1 MSDKMKTTEND
12 AVSATEDVG
21 AAKLND
27 RRTFLKWGGASLTA
41 LALVNAGSI
50 TAFANPK
57 TKMKGS
63 QQQTATIN
71 LGTGDTAI
79 ANFAYLLEQL
89 EADFYSRVV
98 ANNFYAGA
106 TAEERQILTDLR
118 DHEIIHREFFKALL
132 GANGIPQLPAFDFS
146 LVDFNSRDSVLT
158 NAQAMEDTGV
168 SAYNGAGQAIVSPDV
183 LAIAGK
189 IVSVEGRHAAAIRDL
204 RIPRNG
210 YFAPHSADFA
220 LDPLEVLT
228 LVSPY
233 VPRTVTV
240 NASGLPR
247 IIVV

>member
-1 MSDKMKTTEND
+1 MSENTTQNKNGEAN
-12 AVSATEDVG
+12 
-21 AAKLND
+21 LND
-27 RRTFLKWGGASLTA
+27 RRTFLKIGSAGLAALALGGASRTA
-41 LALVNAGSI
+41 VFGQ
-50 TAFANPK
+50 
-57 TKMKGS
+57 G
-63 QQQTATIN
+63 QQTIN
-71 LGTGDTAI
+71 LGSGDI
-79 ANFAYLLEQL
+79 GIMNFAYLLEQL
-89 EADFYSRVV
+89 EADFYTRVV
-98 ANNFYAGA
+98 ANNFYAGS

-132 GANGIPQLPAFDFS
+132 GANGIPQLPAFNFS

-158 NAQAMEDTGV
+158 NSQNLEDTGV

-210 YFAPHSADFA
+210 FFAPHPDDFA
-220 LDPLEVLT
+220 LDPLSVLAIARPFIPT
-228 LVSPY
+228 NI
-233 VPRTVTV
+233 TI

>member
-1 MSDKMKTTEND
+1 MSDNAKSNKND
-12 AVSATEDVG
+12 ALDEADK
-21 AAKLND
+21 ANLND
-27 RRTFLKWGGASLTA
+27 RRMFLKWGGAGVAAFA
-41 LALVNAGSI
+41 LGSANRV
-50 TAFANPK
+50 TAFTNPAA
-57 TKMKGS
+57 TNR
-63 QQQTATIN
+63 QQQTTIN
-71 LGTGDTAI
+71 LGSGDI
-79 ANFAYLLEQL
+79 GIMNFAYLLEQL
-89 EADFYSRVV
+89 EADFYIRIV

-158 NAQAMEDTGV
+158 TSQNLEDTGV

-189 IVSVEGRHAAAIRDL
+189 IVSVEARHAAAIRDL
-204 RIPRNG
+204 RVPRNG
-210 YFAPHSADFA
+210 FFAPHSADFA
-220 LDPLEVLT
+220 LDPLDVLAIA
-228 LVSPY
+228 SPFI
-233 VPRTVTV
+233 PRTVTV